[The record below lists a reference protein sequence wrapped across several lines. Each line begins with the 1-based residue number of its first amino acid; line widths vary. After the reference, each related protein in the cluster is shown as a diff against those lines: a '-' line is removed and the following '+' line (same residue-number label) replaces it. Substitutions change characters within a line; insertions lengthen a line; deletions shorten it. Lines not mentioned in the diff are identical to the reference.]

1 MPGIPPVLTQAQ
13 VVDYSF
19 MEIKSLQEIVE
30 SSTPSSTPSQSSPK
44 LDSSSIVKLEG
55 MTSVRISSNEIDD
68 LEPFFKYIDVVVEG
82 AEGLQWLDFSYN
94 KIPRLASFLSPFK
107 NVSVLYLQANQISKF
122 GDLKG
127 LTNLPSLTN
136 LALHGNPVA
145 AKKHYRNYV
154 VHLLPRLHKLD
165 FSCITKK
172 ERVRSMTWAQIF
184 RKKLKGKKEEDE

>member
-19 MEIKSLQEIVE
+19 MEIKNLKELVDSDSPEETGKAQEIV
-30 SSTPSSTPSQSSPK
+30 K
-44 LDSSSIVKLEG
+44 LKG
-55 MTSVRISSNEIDD
+55 MTSLRISSNEIDD
-68 LEPFFKYIDVVVEG
+68 LENFHKYIDMVIEN
-82 AEGLQWLDFSYN
+82 ATDLQWLDLSYN
-94 KIPRLASFLSPFK
+94 KIPRIGLTMEPFK
-107 NVSVLYLQANQISKF
+107 NVSVLYLQANNISKF
-122 GDLKG
+122 GDLKA
-127 LTNLPSLTN
+127 LANLPSLTN

-172 ERVRSMTWAQIF
+172 ERVRSQTWAQIF
-184 RKKLKGKKEEDE
+184 RKKLKGKKEDDE

>member
-1 MPGIPPVLTQAQ
+1 MRKRSDAERG
-13 VVDYSF
+13 
-19 MEIKSLQEIVE
+19 
-30 SSTPSSTPSQSSPK
+30 
-44 LDSSSIVKLEG
+44 
-55 MTSVRISSNEIDD
+55 
-68 LEPFFKYIDVVVEG
+68 G
-82 AEGLQWLDFSYN
+82 AERGKAKRGGVRRGRRTRIGIKHSTSTCGTFDVHSNTSRFTPPRLVRSHL
-94 KIPRLASFLSPFK
+94 RLASFLSPFK